1 MGREGGRQASDPYDG
16 GMELDPGYSNVR
28 VGVKAIIVRG
38 TSVLFNEN
46 IDVHGNRVFVLPGGG
61 QEHGESQ
68 VEALKRECEEE
79 IGAAVRVYDLACTFD
94 LISAKVGRH
103 RDSGQVFHQQNLLFW
118 CDLEPGSEPRMGEG
132 HDPHQV
138 GVKWIE
144 INDLHTVDVRPREAL
159 LSPISSSSSRR
170 RMGSISVRRPSKRSR
185 PRISLIRSRRSSPCT
200 TRQ

>member
-144 INDLHTVDVRPREAL
+144 INDLHTVDVRPREVGEWL
-159 LSPISSSSSRR
+159 QSDP
-170 RMGSISVRRPSKRSR
+170 SIR
-185 PRISLIRSRRSSPCT
+185 PRTLGTIREQSL
-200 TRQ
+200 

>member
-1 MGREGGRQASDPYDG
+1 MRDHGKKLRRADRALASDPYDG
-16 GMELDPGYSNVR
+16 NMELDPGYSNVR

-46 IDVHGNRVFVLPGGG
+46 IDINGNRVFVLPGGG

-68 VEALKRECEEE
+68 VEALRRECEEE
-79 IGAAVRVYDLACTFD
+79 VGAAVRVYDLACTFD

-118 CDLEPGSEPRMGEG
+118 CDLEPGSEPHVGEG
-132 HDPHQV
+132 HDKHQV

-144 INDLHTVDVRPREAL
+144 INDLHTVDVRPREVGEWL
-159 LSPISSSSSRR
+159 QSDP
-170 RMGSISVRRPSKRSR
+170 SIR
-185 PRISLIRSRRSSPCT
+185 PRTLGTIREQSL
-200 TRQ
+200 